1 MKYTCKSCGKVKT
14 SGAVANNLFFCTDC
28 VEEEKERRMKDLIKM
43 APKRN
48 ETWWNKIFKS

>member
-1 MKYTCKSCGKVKT
+1 MKYVCKSCGEVKK

-28 VEEEKERRMKDLIKM
+28 VEAEKDRRMKDLIKM
-43 APKRN
+43 APKGK